1 MCVGCVCT
9 FWRECKLTPS
19 CERMCPPLPLQELYL
34 QKMPNQESMEQAK
47 LWKIERLN
55 YKTAWYIVE
64 GLKMSHSSQNSWNVL
79 EVLETWWPCPVLTAA
94 WGATCLLVS
103 GWVGW
108 GCPNNHPTKPL
119 GHSLFPLLHSKDCGT
134 GWASYKLPI
143 NREYGRRE
151 LQGHR
156 SQKGS
161 GWVEAFQ
168 KYLLASKLG
177 FKFMKSYVKVWYK
190 PSYWKPRGS
199 GVCVVGQWA
208 VGILPARCCPSPQ
221 RPLQKTI

>member
-79 EVLETWWPCPVLTAA
+79 EVLETWWSGVNFH
-94 WGATCLLVS
+94 GA
-103 GWVGW
+103 
-108 GCPNNHPTKPL
+108 
-119 GHSLFPLLHSKDCGT
+119 LFPAL
-134 GWASYKLPI
+134 
-143 NREYGRRE
+143 
-151 LQGHR
+151 
-156 SQKGS
+156 
-161 GWVEAFQ
+161 F
-168 KYLLASKLG
+168 LG
-177 FKFMKSYVKVWYK
+177 
-190 PSYWKPRGS
+190 RGS
-199 GVCVVGQWA
+199 RVDA
-208 VGILPARCCPSPQ
+208 
-221 RPLQKTI
+221 